1 MELKGRLCRLM
12 CRLLRQISTAI
23 FRSSPQ
29 NALSVWFKLD
39 VFHGDYDTHVGVGVC
54 VCVVCVWC
62 VCVCAYSVYSTFGCR
77 PLFTSSGIHWGSY
90 TMACYSQFRFK
101 SSQES
106 GRRRRCLHKNSLHLV
121 CDRINAA
128 L

>member
-54 VCVVCVWC
+54 VCV
-62 VCVCAYSVYSTFGCR
+62 FIPFIP
-77 PLFTSSGIHWGSY
+77 PL
-90 TMACYSQFRFK
+90 AAA
-101 SSQES
+101 
-106 GRRRRCLHKNSLHLV
+106 RCLLQVAFIGGLTRWLVILNLDSNQAKSL
-121 CDRINAA
+121 AA
-128 L
+128 GADVYTKIHFI